1 MAGSRAIIYIASQLM
16 TSRIITV
23 QTNTGDTFTDT
34 FTEEADIVIAARGN
48 LNNMTWPDIP
58 SLDTFKGKKMH
69 SAAWDQEYDFKNRTI
84 GIIGGGSS
92 SIQIVPELQKVEGT
106 MLNCF
111 VRSKVWISNRF
122 GDETMAQLGWD
133 YSDTKCK

>member
-1 MAGSRAIIYIASQLM
+1 MVRTGDIISITSQLM
-16 TSRIITV
+16 ASRIITV
-23 QTNTGDTFTDT
+23 QNNTGET

-48 LNNMTWPDIP
+48 LNNIAWPDIP
-58 SLDTFKGKKMH
+58 GLDTFKGKKMH
-69 SAAWDQEYDFKNRTI
+69 SADWDQEYDFKNKTI

-92 SIQIVPELQKVEGT
+92 SIQIVPEFQKVEGT
-106 MLNCF
+106 KLNCF

-133 YSDTKCK
+133 SSDTKCE